1 MIINMVY
8 KFIRM
13 LKVLNNFLR
22 KKEKKRKIKKYL
34 EIIFRIQELKNFRIQ
49 FIKYLDYLHEHL
61 IYKSLRKQNRA

>member
-1 MIINMVY
+1 
-8 KFIRM
+8 M

-34 EIIFRIQELKNFRIQ
+34 EIIFQELKNFRIQ

>member
-1 MIINMVY
+1 
-8 KFIRM
+8 M

-34 EIIFRIQELKNFRIQ
+34 EIIFRIQELKNFWIQ

-61 IYKSLRKQNRA
+61 IYKSLRKQKRA